1 MTATVAID
9 TAKLDALFEPYNRN
23 DRPGITVGI
32 AHKGVPVYRAGF
44 GLASVELPLAL
55 SPSIRMRIGST
66 SKHFTCLCIMLLA
79 EDGKLS
85 PQDSVRKFI
94 PELKP
99 WADPVTLAGLMSH
112 TSGTR
117 CSLDI
122 IGLAGGVMGSNR
134 TLPHREQL
142 DLLIRLDTVNFPV
155 GTSWVYSNGGYV
167 LLTHVIERVSGMSY
181 EAFLKTR
188 IFDSVGMHDTQA
200 RPNDV
205 ECVPNVAS
213 LHTPSANGGFTRAV
227 FGPHIGGE
235 GSIISTV
242 NDMLTWLRHMAAPTV
257 GSAASWAE
265 MRNPV
270 PLIGGGS
277 SGYGYGLW
285 MGTYRGVETVYHTGG
300 VVGGNSQM
308 IKLPAHELDIVV
320 MSNTTGIASATIA
333 NQIIDT
339 CLEGLSDVADSVPGP
354 FVTGDF
360 HSPATGRYLRVV
372 DKDGA
377 PAIDLAPSQYPLKQ
391 HADGSMSFTDMYV
404 FRPTDHGLD
413 VIESGAI
420 DHLLRVEGAFE
431 VETAKL
437 LGNWRSDETAMTA
450 AIAPG
455 DPATFALTS
464 AYGTTNGALDQR
476 GPGLWLVIDPKEGG
490 GATIE
495 RDGDDL
501 LFSTPRSRRIR
512 FTRVN

>member
-9 TAKLDALFEPYNRN
+9 IAKLDALFEPYNRA

-55 SPSIRMRIGST
+55 SPGIRMRIGST

-79 EDGKLS
+79 EEGKLS
-85 PQDSVRKFI
+85 PQDSVRKFM

-99 WADPVTLAGLMSH
+99 WADAVTLAGLMSH

-117 CSLDI
+117 CSLDL
-122 IGLAGGVMGSNR
+122 IGLAGGVMGSNQPI
-134 TLPHREQL
+134 PHGAQL
-142 DLLIRLDTVNFPV
+142 DLLIRAESVNFPA

-188 IFDSVGMHDTQA
+188 IFDPVGMYDTEA

-205 ECVPNVAS
+205 DCVRNVAS
-213 LHTPSANGGFTRAV
+213 LHTPTASGGFTRAV

-242 NDMLTWLRHMAAPTV
+242 NDMLIWLRHMAAPTV
-257 GSAASWAE
+257 GSAATWAE
-265 MRNPV
+265 MRTPV
-270 PLIGGGS
+270 PLSGGGS
-277 SGYGYGLW
+277 SGYGFGLW
-285 MGTYRGVETVYHTGG
+285 MGQYRGVDTVYHTGG

-308 IKLPAHELDIVV
+308 MKLPAHELDIIV
-320 MSNTTGIASATIA
+320 MSNSAGIASSAIA

-339 CLEGLSDVADSVPGP
+339 CLTGLSDVAGSVPGP

-360 HSPATGRYLRVV
+360 HSPATGRYLRLI
-372 DKDGA
+372 DKDGG
-377 PAIDLAPSQYPLKQ
+377 PAIDLAPAQYPLKQ
-391 HADGSMSFTDMYV
+391 HADGSMSFMETFV
-404 FRPTDHGLD
+404 FQPTDQGID
-413 VIESGAI
+413 AIESGAV
-420 DHLLRVEGAFE
+420 DHLLRVESP
-431 VETAKL
+431 VEQETSSL
-437 LGNWRSDETAMTA
+437 LGRWRSDEVAMTA
-450 AIAPG
+450 TVTAGEPVR
-455 DPATFALTS
+455 FSLTS
-464 AYGTTNGALDQR
+464 AYGTTDGILEQR
-476 GPGLWLVIDPKEGG
+476 SPRLWLVIDPKQGG
-490 GATIE
+490 GATLE

-501 LFSTPRSRRIR
+501 LFSTPRSRRLR
-512 FTRVN
+512 FTRVS